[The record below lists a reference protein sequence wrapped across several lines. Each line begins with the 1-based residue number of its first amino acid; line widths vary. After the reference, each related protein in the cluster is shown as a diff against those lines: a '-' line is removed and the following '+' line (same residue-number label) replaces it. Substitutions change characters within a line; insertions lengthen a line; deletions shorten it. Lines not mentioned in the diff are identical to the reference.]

1 MHHKF
6 VLFLRE
12 PLGDIFKLLL
22 NPFEE
27 TLGRRVENYFISDF
41 VHFDGVCQI
50 KHHYSTNR
58 VV

>member
-6 VLFLRE
+6 VFFLRE

-22 NPFEE
+22 NPLEE
-27 TLGRRVENYFISDF
+27 TLGRRVENYFVSDF
-41 VHFDGVCQI
+41 VHFDRVCQI
-50 KHHYSTNR
+50 EHHYSTNR